1 MSQFGKCF
9 RKPYLRNR
17 IVRHTQ
23 SQKSQYLK
31 PEQKTFRN
39 HLNTVYLNQKP
50 RRYDRAEPPKAMLNL
65 RSKRVLVVD
74 DFVTNGR
81 SLDTA
86 RAYIEAAKGTATL
99 FRGSRR
105 STRAFTICNPIL
117 SSTRIRRTQSPRNQ
131 LRRRSGTELIS
142 SIRQR
147 RRNCRPSSKL
157 TTVGH
162 GHKFFPRY
170 AHSVQHL
177 A

>member
-1 MSQFGKCF
+1 VMSQFGKCF
-9 RKPYLRNR
+9 RKRYLPNL

-99 FRGSRR
+99 FSWLKTVNTSFYHMQPDPVLNPYQANAVAAEPAATSFGYGAHIVDSAA
-105 STRAFTICNPIL
+105 SKELQTIFEAYNGW
-117 SSTRIRRTQSPRNQ
+117 SW
-131 LRRRSGTELIS
+131 
-142 SIRQR
+142 
-147 RRNCRPSSKL
+147 
-157 TTVGH
+157 
-162 GHKFFPRY
+162 
-170 AHSVQHL
+170 A
-177 A
+177 